1 MRNIVLLAFL
11 FFGIYANAQD
21 INAAIEEFNQGNQ
34 ALQSENLPL
43 AIQKYKTSLDMAT
56 ALGEEG
62 LELVAAAKKQIPTLY
77 YQIGI
82 QNYKEKNNEKA
93 IIELQNAIKYGEEY
107 GEQDMVDKSKD
118 LIPKLHFARGND
130 LFKDDK
136 FDEALAAYSEAIEL
150 DPRYSKPY
158 WGQALTYQKQRKS
171 DEMVAAF
178 KTSREMSIA
187 ENDEAFVERINSTA
201 KRLLQSE
208 GTGYLKSQKWNDAI
222 KCFTTSNDFK
232 ADDPDTYYYLALS
245 YNGLKNWNMAIEA
258 AQTGVDLSEGESK
271 DNKAKFYFEMG
282 NAFKGAN
289 NNEKACEAYNNA
301 KYGQFV
307 ENANYEITQ
316 VLKCN

>member
-1 MRNIVLLAFL
+1 
-11 FFGIYANAQD
+11 
-21 INAAIEEFNQGNQ
+21 
-34 ALQSENLPL
+34 
-43 AIQKYKTSLDMAT
+43 
-56 ALGEEG
+56 
-62 LELVAAAKKQIPTLY
+62 
-77 YQIGI
+77 
-82 QNYKEKNNEKA
+82 
-93 IIELQNAIKYGEEY
+93 
-107 GEQDMVDKSKD
+107 
-118 LIPKLHFARGND
+118 
-130 LFKDDK
+130 
-136 FDEALAAYSEAIEL
+136 
-150 DPRYSKPY
+150 
-158 WGQALTYQKQRKS
+158 
-171 DEMVAAF
+171 
-178 KTSREMSIA
+178 
-187 ENDEAFVERINSTA
+187 
-201 KRLLQSE
+201 LLQSE
-208 GTGYLKSQKWNDAI
+208 GAGYLKSQKWNDAI